1 MSKLLA
7 EFISNLAAKAGIK
20 SDDAELLELVQNKA
34 LAIDIPDTLV
44 SALEQNIHSLSS
56 AESKI
61 KNKLKAE
68 IYNGLDAEFD
78 RMMDDAGIDDNIKS
92 EFSTKKF
99 DSSIKRAVA
108 ISNKISELNAKQHT
122 SGSAKD
128 SQKYIDEINKLKSDL
143 SALATSHKTEMEK
156 VMAENESNLTNI
168 EINSMLSG
176 YNYGLGDI
184 DKDIKL
190 LTAKTMLEKAL
201 ANDSAK
207 IVRKDGKLMLTA
219 GDGSKFFDKN
229 NIEKDLKSYTEG
241 VISTILKAT
250 DPAKPQGNN
259 NNHTIDPKMSGADS
273 KFINALNSEI
283 AAASSNG

>member
-7 EFISNLAAKAGIK
+7 EFISNLAAKAGLK
-20 SDDAELLELVQNKA
+20 ADDAELLELVQNKA

-44 SALEQNIHSLSS
+44 NALEQNIHSLQS

-78 RMMDDAGIDDNIKS
+78 RMMDDAGMDDAVKS
-92 EFSTKKF
+92 EFSSKKF

-108 ISNKISELNAKQHT
+108 ISNKISELTAKNN
-122 SGSAKD
+122 SGGKD
-128 SQKYIDEINKLKSDL
+128 SQKYIEEINKLKSDL
-143 SALATSHKTEMEK
+143 SSLATSHKTEMEK
-156 VMAENESNLTNI
+156 VMNDNESNLTSI
-168 EINSMLSG
+168 ELNSMLSG

-207 IVRKDGKLMLTA
+207 IIRKDGKLMLTA

-229 NIEKDLKSYTEG
+229 NTEKDLKSYTEG

-250 DPAKPQGNN
+250 DPAQRQSN
-259 NNHTIDPKMSGADS
+259 NNHSINPTMSVADS
-273 KFINALNSEI
+273 KFLNSLNSEI
-283 AAASSNG
+283 TAASSNG

>member
-1 MSKLLA
+1 
-7 EFISNLAAKAGIK
+7 
-20 SDDAELLELVQNKA
+20 
-34 LAIDIPDTLV
+34 
-44 SALEQNIHSLSS
+44 
-56 AESKI
+56 
-61 KNKLKAE
+61 
-68 IYNGLDAEFD
+68 
-78 RMMDDAGIDDNIKS
+78 
-92 EFSTKKF
+92 
-99 DSSIKRAVA
+99 
-108 ISNKISELNAKQHT
+108 
-122 SGSAKD
+122 
-128 SQKYIDEINKLKSDL
+128 
-143 SALATSHKTEMEK
+143 MEK
-156 VMAENESNLTNI
+156 VMNDNESNLTNL

-250 DPAKPQGNN
+250 DPAQKQSN
-259 NNHTIDPKMSGADS
+259 NNHSINPKMSVADS
-273 KFINALNSEI
+273 KFLNSLNSEI
-283 AAASSNG
+283 TAASSNG

>member
-7 EFISNLAAKAGIK
+7 EFISNLAAKAGLK
-20 SDDAELLELVQNKA
+20 ADDAELLELVQNKA

-44 SALEQNIHSLSS
+44 NALEQNIHSLQS

-78 RMMDDAGIDDNIKS
+78 RMMDDAGLEDSIKS
-92 EFSTKKF
+92 EFSSKKF

-108 ISNKISELNAKQHT
+108 ISSKISELTSKQH
-122 SGSAKD
+122 SNGKD
-128 SQKYIDEINKLKSDL
+128 SQKYIEEINKLKSDL
-143 SALATSHKTEMEK
+143 SALATSHKTELER
-156 VMAENESNLTNI
+156 VMAENETNLTNI

-201 ANDSAK
+201 TNDSAK
-207 IVRKDGKLMLTA
+207 IIRKDGKLMLTA

-229 NIEKDLKSYTEG
+229 NTEKDLKSYTEG

-250 DPAKPQGNN
+250 DPAQKQSN
-259 NNHTIDPKMSGADS
+259 NNHSINPNMSVADS
-273 KFINALNSEI
+273 KFLNSLNSEI
-283 AAASSNG
+283 TAASSNG

>member
-7 EFISNLAAKAGIK
+7 EFISNLAAKAGLK
-20 SDDAELLELVQNKA
+20 ADDAELLELVQNKA

-44 SALEQNIHSLSS
+44 NALEQNIHSLQS

-78 RMMDDAGIDDNIKS
+78 RMMDDAGMDDAVKS
-92 EFSTKKF
+92 EFSSKKF

-108 ISNKISELNAKQHT
+108 ISNKISELTTKSN
-122 SGSAKD
+122 SGGKD
-128 SQKYIDEINKLKSDL
+128 SQKYIEEINKLKSDL

-229 NIEKDLKSYTEG
+229 NIEKDLKSYSEG

-250 DPAKPQGNN
+250 DPAHKQSN
-259 NNHTIDPKMSGADS
+259 NNHSINPKMSVADS
-273 KFINALNSEI
+273 KFLNALNSEI
-283 AAASSNG
+283 TAASSNG

>member
-7 EFISNLAAKAGIK
+7 EFISNLAAKAGLK
-20 SDDAELLELVQNKA
+20 ADDAELLELVQNKA

-44 SALEQNIHSLSS
+44 NALEQNIHSLQS

-78 RMMDDAGIDDNIKS
+78 RMMDDAGMDDAVKS
-92 EFSTKKF
+92 EFSSKKF

-108 ISNKISELNAKQHT
+108 ISSKISELTSKQH
-122 SGSAKD
+122 SNGKD
-128 SQKYIDEINKLKSDL
+128 SQKYIEEINKLKSDL
-143 SALATSHKTEMEK
+143 SALATSHKTELER
-156 VMAENESNLTNI
+156 VMAENETNLTNI

-201 ANDSAK
+201 TNDSAK
-207 IVRKDGKLMLTA
+207 IIRKDGKLMLTA

-250 DPAKPQGNN
+250 DPAQKQSN
-259 NNHTIDPKMSGADS
+259 NNHSINPKMSVADS
-273 KFINALNSEI
+273 KFLNSLNSEI
-283 AAASSNG
+283 TAASSNG

>member
-7 EFISNLAAKAGIK
+7 EFISNLAAKAGLK
-20 SDDAELLELVQNKA
+20 ADDAELLELVQNKA

-44 SALEQNIHSLSS
+44 NALEQNIHSLQS

-78 RMMDDAGIDDNIKS
+78 RMIDDAGMDDAVKS
-92 EFSTKKF
+92 EFSSKKF

-108 ISNKISELNAKQHT
+108 ISNKISELTAKNN
-122 SGSAKD
+122 SGGKD
-128 SQKYIDEINKLKSDL
+128 SQKYIEEINKLKSDL
-143 SALATSHKTEMEK
+143 SSLVASHKSEMEK
-156 VMAENESNLTNI
+156 VMNDNESNLTNL

-250 DPAKPQGNN
+250 DPAQKQSN
-259 NNHTIDPKMSGADS
+259 NNHSINPNMSVADS
-273 KFINALNSEI
+273 KFLNSLNSEI
-283 AAASSNG
+283 TAASSNG

>member
-7 EFISNLAAKAGIK
+7 EFISNLAAKAGLK
-20 SDDAELLELVQNKA
+20 ADDAELLELVQNKA

-44 SALEQNIHSLSS
+44 NALEQNIHSLQS

-78 RMMDDAGIDDNIKS
+78 RMIDDAGMDDAVKS
-92 EFSTKKF
+92 EFSSKKF

-108 ISNKISELNAKQHT
+108 ISNKISELTAKNN
-122 SGSAKD
+122 SGGKD
-128 SQKYIDEINKLKSDL
+128 SQKYIEEINKLKSDL
-143 SALATSHKTEMEK
+143 SSLVASHKSEMEK
-156 VMAENESNLTNI
+156 VMNDNESNLTNL

-229 NIEKDLKSYTEG
+229 NTEKDLKSYTEG

-250 DPAKPQGNN
+250 DPAQKQSN
-259 NNHTIDPKMSGADS
+259 NNHSINPKMSVADS
-273 KFINALNSEI
+273 KFLNSLNSEI
-283 AAASSNG
+283 TAASSNG

>member
-7 EFISNLAAKAGIK
+7 EFISNLAAKAGLK
-20 SDDAELLELVQNKA
+20 ADDAELLELVQNKA

-44 SALEQNIHSLSS
+44 NALEQNIHSLQS

-78 RMMDDAGIDDNIKS
+78 RMMDDAGLEDSIKS
-92 EFSTKKF
+92 EFSSKKF

-108 ISNKISELNAKQHT
+108 ISSKISELTSKQH
-122 SGSAKD
+122 SNGKD
-128 SQKYIDEINKLKSDL
+128 SQKYIEEINKLKSDL
-143 SALATSHKTEMEK
+143 SALATSHKTELER
-156 VMAENESNLTNI
+156 VMAENETNLTNI

-229 NIEKDLKSYTEG
+229 NTEKDLKSYTEG

-250 DPAKPQGNN
+250 DPAQKQSN
-259 NNHTIDPKMSGADS
+259 NNHSINPKMSVADS
-273 KFINALNSEI
+273 KFLNSLNSEI
-283 AAASSNG
+283 TAASSNG

>member
-7 EFISNLAAKAGIK
+7 EFISNLAAKAGLK
-20 SDDAELLELVQNKA
+20 ADDAELLELVQNKA

-44 SALEQNIHSLSS
+44 NALEQNIHSLQS

-78 RMMDDAGIDDNIKS
+78 RMMDDAGMDDAVKS
-92 EFSTKKF
+92 EFSSKKF

-108 ISNKISELNAKQHT
+108 ISNKISELTTKSN
-122 SGSAKD
+122 SGGKD
-128 SQKYIDEINKLKSDL
+128 SQKYIEEINKLKSDL

-250 DPAKPQGNN
+250 DPAHKQSN
-259 NNHTIDPKMSGADS
+259 NNHSINPKMSVADS
-273 KFINALNSEI
+273 KFLNSLNSEI
-283 AAASSNG
+283 TAASSNG

>member
-78 RMMDDAGIDDNIKS
+78 RMMDDAGIDDNTKS
-92 EFSTKKF
+92 EFGAKKF

-143 SALATSHKTEMEK
+143 SSLVANHKSEMEK
-156 VMAENESNLTNI
+156 VMNDNESNLTSI
-168 EINSMLSG
+168 ELNAMLSG

-184 DKDIKL
+184 DNDIKL
-190 LTAKTMLEKAL
+190 LTAKTMLDKAL

-207 IVRKDGKLMLTA
+207 IIRKDGKLTLTA
-219 GDGSKFFDKN
+219 ADGSKFFDKN
-229 NIEKDLKSYTEG
+229 NIEKDLKSYTEN

-250 DPAKPQGNN
+250 DPAQRQSN
-259 NNHTIDPKMSGADS
+259 NNHSINPKMSVADS
-273 KFINALNSEI
+273 KFLNSLNSEI
-283 AAASSNG
+283 TAASSNG

>member
-7 EFISNLAAKAGIK
+7 EFISNLAAKAGLK
-20 SDDAELLELVQNKA
+20 ADDAELLELVQNKA

-44 SALEQNIHSLSS
+44 NALEQNIHSLQS

-78 RMMDDAGIDDNIKS
+78 RMMDDAGMDDAVKS
-92 EFSTKKF
+92 EFSSKKF

-108 ISNKISELNAKQHT
+108 ISNKISELTTKSN
-122 SGSAKD
+122 SGGKD
-128 SQKYIDEINKLKSDL
+128 SQKYIEEINKLKSDL
-143 SALATSHKTEMEK
+143 STLVANHKSEMEK
-156 VMAENESNLTNI
+156 VMNDNESNLTSI
-168 EINSMLSG
+168 ELNAMLSG

-184 DKDIKL
+184 DNDIKL
-190 LTAKTMLEKAL
+190 LTAKTMLDKAL
-201 ANDSAK
+201 ANDAAK
-207 IVRKDGKLMLTA
+207 IIRKDGKLTLTA
-219 GDGSKFFDKN
+219 ADGSKFFDKN
-229 NIEKDLKSYTEG
+229 NIEKDLKSYTEN

-259 NNHTIDPKMSGADS
+259 NNHTIDPKMSGADT

>member
-7 EFISNLAAKAGIK
+7 EFISNLAAKAGLK
-20 SDDAELLELVQNKA
+20 ADDAELLELVQNKA

-44 SALEQNIHSLSS
+44 NALEQNIHSLQS

-78 RMMDDAGIDDNIKS
+78 RMMDDAGMDDAVKS
-92 EFSTKKF
+92 EFSSKKF

-108 ISNKISELNAKQHT
+108 ISNKISELTTKSN
-122 SGSAKD
+122 SGGKD
-128 SQKYIDEINKLKSDL
+128 SQKYIEEINKLKSDL

-250 DPAKPQGNN
+250 DPAQRQSN
-259 NNHTIDPKMSGADS
+259 NNHSINPKMSVADS
-273 KFINALNSEI
+273 KFLNSLNSEI
-283 AAASSNG
+283 TAASSNG

>member
-7 EFISNLAAKAGIK
+7 EFISNLAAKAGLK
-20 SDDAELLELVQNKA
+20 ADDAELLELVQNKA

-44 SALEQNIHSLSS
+44 NALEQNIHSLQS

-78 RMMDDAGIDDNIKS
+78 RMMDDAGLEDSIKS
-92 EFSTKKF
+92 EFSSKKF

-108 ISNKISELNAKQHT
+108 ISSKISELTSKQH
-122 SGSAKD
+122 SNGKD
-128 SQKYIDEINKLKSDL
+128 SQKYIEEINKLKSDM

-207 IVRKDGKLMLTA
+207 IIRKDGKLMLTA

-229 NIEKDLKSYTEG
+229 NTEKDLKSYTEG

-250 DPAKPQGNN
+250 DPAQKQSN
-259 NNHTIDPKMSGADS
+259 NNHSINPKMSVADS
-273 KFINALNSEI
+273 KFLNSLNSEI
-283 AAASSNG
+283 TAASSNG

>member
-7 EFISNLAAKAGIK
+7 EFISNLAAKAGLK
-20 SDDAELLELVQNKA
+20 ADDAELLELVQNKA

-44 SALEQNIHSLSS
+44 NALEQNIHSLQS

-78 RMMDDAGIDDNIKS
+78 RMMDDAGMDDAVKS
-92 EFSTKKF
+92 EFSSKKF

-108 ISNKISELNAKQHT
+108 ISNKISELTTKSN
-122 SGSAKD
+122 SGGKD
-128 SQKYIDEINKLKSDL
+128 SQKYIEEINKLKSDL
-143 SALATSHKTEMEK
+143 SALATSHKTELER
-156 VMAENESNLTNI
+156 VMAENETNLTNI

-250 DPAKPQGNN
+250 DPAHKQSN
-259 NNHTIDPKMSGADS
+259 NNHSINPKMSVADS
-273 KFINALNSEI
+273 KFLNSLNSEI
-283 AAASSNG
+283 TAASSNG

>member
-7 EFISNLAAKAGIK
+7 EFISNLAAKAGLK
-20 SDDAELLELVQNKA
+20 ADDAELLELVQNKA

-44 SALEQNIHSLSS
+44 NALEQNIHSLQS

-78 RMMDDAGIDDNIKS
+78 RMMDDAGMDDAVKS
-92 EFSTKKF
+92 EFSSKKF

-108 ISNKISELNAKQHT
+108 ISNKISELTTKSN
-122 SGSAKD
+122 SGGKD
-128 SQKYIDEINKLKSDL
+128 SQKYIEEINKLKSDL

-229 NIEKDLKSYTEG
+229 NIEKDLKSYSEG

-250 DPAKPQGNN
+250 DPAHKQSN
-259 NNHTIDPKMSGADS
+259 NNHSINPKMSVADS
-273 KFINALNSEI
+273 KFLNSLNSEI
-283 AAASSNG
+283 TAASSNG

>member
-7 EFISNLAAKAGIK
+7 EFISNLAAKAGLK
-20 SDDAELLELVQNKA
+20 ADDAELLELVQNKA

-44 SALEQNIHSLSS
+44 NALEQNIHSLQS

-78 RMMDDAGIDDNIKS
+78 RMMDDAGLEDSIKS
-92 EFSTKKF
+92 EFSSKKF

-108 ISNKISELNAKQHT
+108 ISSKISELTSKQH
-122 SGSAKD
+122 SNGKD
-128 SQKYIDEINKLKSDL
+128 SQKYIEEINKLKSDL
-143 SALATSHKTEMEK
+143 SALATSHKTELER
-156 VMAENESNLTNI
+156 VMAENETNLTNI

-229 NIEKDLKSYTEG
+229 NTEKDLKSYTEG

-250 DPAKPQGNN
+250 DPAQKQSN
-259 NNHTIDPKMSGADS
+259 NNHSINPNMSVADS
-273 KFINALNSEI
+273 KFLNSLNSEI
-283 AAASSNG
+283 TAASSNG

>member
-7 EFISNLAAKAGIK
+7 EFISNLAAKAGLK
-20 SDDAELLELVQNKA
+20 ADDAELLELVQNKA

-44 SALEQNIHSLSS
+44 NALEQNIHSLQS

-78 RMMDDAGIDDNIKS
+78 RMMDDAGMDDAVKS
-92 EFSTKKF
+92 EFSSKKF

-108 ISNKISELNAKQHT
+108 ISNKISELTTKSN
-122 SGSAKD
+122 SGGKD
-128 SQKYIDEINKLKSDL
+128 SQKYIEEINKLKSDL

-250 DPAKPQGNN
+250 DPAQKQSN
-259 NNHTIDPKMSGADS
+259 NNHSINPKMSVADS
-273 KFINALNSEI
+273 KFLNSLNSEI
-283 AAASSNG
+283 TAASSNG

>member
-7 EFISNLAAKAGIK
+7 EFISNLAAKAGLK
-20 SDDAELLELVQNKA
+20 ADDAELLELVQNKA

-44 SALEQNIHSLSS
+44 NALEQNIHSLQS

-78 RMMDDAGIDDNIKS
+78 RMMDDAGLEDSVKS
-92 EFSTKKF
+92 EFGSKKF

-108 ISNKISELNAKQHT
+108 ISNKISELTSKQHS
-122 SGSAKD
+122 SGKD

-143 SALATSHKTEMEK
+143 SALATSHKTELER
-156 VMAENESNLTNI
+156 VMAENETNLTNI

-207 IVRKDGKLMLTA
+207 IIRKDGKLMLTA

-250 DPAKPQGNN
+250 DPAQRQSN
-259 NNHTIDPKMSGADS
+259 NNHSINPKMSVADS
-273 KFINALNSEI
+273 KFLNSLNSEI
-283 AAASSNG
+283 TAASSNG

>member
-78 RMMDDAGIDDNIKS
+78 RMMDDAGLEDSIKS
-92 EFSTKKF
+92 EFSSKKF

-108 ISNKISELNAKQHT
+108 ISNKISELTTKSN
-122 SGSAKD
+122 SGGKD
-128 SQKYIDEINKLKSDL
+128 SQKYIEEINKLKSDL

-250 DPAKPQGNN
+250 DPAHKQSN
-259 NNHTIDPKMSGADS
+259 NNHSINPKMSVADS
-273 KFINALNSEI
+273 KFLNSLNSEI
-283 AAASSNG
+283 TAASSNG

>member
-7 EFISNLAAKAGIK
+7 EFISNLAAKAGLK
-20 SDDAELLELVQNKA
+20 ADDAELLELVQNKA

-44 SALEQNIHSLSS
+44 NALEQNIHSLQS

-78 RMMDDAGIDDNIKS
+78 RMIDDAGMDDAVKS
-92 EFSTKKF
+92 EFSSKKF

-108 ISNKISELNAKQHT
+108 ISNKISELTTKSN
-122 SGSAKD
+122 SGGKD
-128 SQKYIDEINKLKSDL
+128 SQKYIEEINKLKSDL

-250 DPAKPQGNN
+250 DPAQKQSN
-259 NNHTIDPKMSGADS
+259 NNHSINPKMSVADS
-273 KFINALNSEI
+273 KFLNSLNSEI
-283 AAASSNG
+283 TAASSNG

>member
-7 EFISNLAAKAGIK
+7 EFISNLAAKAGLK
-20 SDDAELLELVQNKA
+20 ADDAELLELVQNKA

-44 SALEQNIHSLSS
+44 NALEQNIHSLQS

-78 RMMDDAGIDDNIKS
+78 RMMDDAGMDDAVKS
-92 EFSTKKF
+92 EFSSKKF

-108 ISNKISELNAKQHT
+108 ISNKISELTSKQHS
-122 SGSAKD
+122 SGKD
-128 SQKYIDEINKLKSDL
+128 SQKYIEEINKLKSDL

-184 DKDIKL
+184 DKYIKL

-250 DPAKPQGNN
+250 DPAHKQSN
-259 NNHTIDPKMSGADS
+259 NNHSINPKMSVADS
-273 KFINALNSEI
+273 KFLNSLNSEI
-283 AAASSNG
+283 TAASSNG

>member
-1 MSKLLA
+1 MPKLLA
-7 EFISNLAAKAGIK
+7 EFISNLATKAGIK
-20 SDDAELLELVQNKA
+20 ADDAELLELVQNKA
-34 LAIDIPDTLV
+34 LAIDIPDTIVNL
-44 SALEQNIHSLSS
+44 LEQNIHSLQS

-78 RMMDDAGIDDNIKS
+78 RMMDDAGLEDSIKS
-92 EFSTKKF
+92 EFSSKKF

-108 ISNKISELNAKQHT
+108 ISNKISELTSKQHS
-122 SGSAKD
+122 SGKD
-128 SQKYIDEINKLKSDL
+128 SQKYIEEINKLKSDL
-143 SALATSHKTEMEK
+143 SALATSHKKEMENM
-156 VMAENESNLTNI
+156 MAENESNLTNI

-184 DKDIKL
+184 DTDIKL

-201 ANDSAK
+201 SNDSAK
-207 IVRKDGKLMLTA
+207 IIRKDGKLMLTA

-250 DPAKPQGNN
+250 DPAQKQSN
-259 NNHTIDPKMSGADS
+259 NNHSINPKMSVADS
-273 KFINALNSEI
+273 KFLNSLNSEI
-283 AAASSNG
+283 TAASSNG

>member
-7 EFISNLAAKAGIK
+7 EFISNLAAKAGLK
-20 SDDAELLELVQNKA
+20 ADDAELLELVQNKA

-44 SALEQNIHSLSS
+44 NALEQNIHSLQS

-78 RMMDDAGIDDNIKS
+78 RMMDDAGLEDSIKS
-92 EFSTKKF
+92 EFSSKKF

-108 ISNKISELNAKQHT
+108 ISNKISELTTKSN
-122 SGSAKD
+122 SGGKD
-128 SQKYIDEINKLKSDL
+128 SQKYIEEINKLKSDL
-143 SALATSHKTEMEK
+143 SALATSHKTELER
-156 VMAENESNLTNI
+156 VMAENETNLTNI

-184 DKDIKL
+184 DNDIKL

-201 ANDSAK
+201 TNDSAK
-207 IVRKDGKLMLTA
+207 IIRKDGKLMLTA

-250 DPAKPQGNN
+250 DPAQKQSN
-259 NNHTIDPKMSGADS
+259 NNHSINPKMSVADS
-273 KFINALNSEI
+273 KFLNSLNSEI
-283 AAASSNG
+283 TAASSNG

>member
-7 EFISNLAAKAGIK
+7 EFISNLAAKAGLK
-20 SDDAELLELVQNKA
+20 ADDAELLELVQNKA

-44 SALEQNIHSLSS
+44 NALEQNIHSLQS

-78 RMMDDAGIDDNIKS
+78 RMMDDAGMDDAVKS
-92 EFSTKKF
+92 EFSSKKF

-108 ISNKISELNAKQHT
+108 ISNKISELTAKNN
-122 SGSAKD
+122 SGGKD
-128 SQKYIDEINKLKSDL
+128 SQKYIEEINKLKSDL

-250 DPAKPQGNN
+250 DPAHKQSN
-259 NNHTIDPKMSGADS
+259 NNHSINPKMSVADS
-273 KFINALNSEI
+273 KFLNSLNSEI
-283 AAASSNG
+283 TAASSNG

>member
-7 EFISNLAAKAGIK
+7 EFISNLAAKAGLK
-20 SDDAELLELVQNKA
+20 ADDAELLELVQNKA

-44 SALEQNIHSLSS
+44 NALEQNIHSLQS

-78 RMMDDAGIDDNIKS
+78 RMIDDAGMDDAVKS
-92 EFSTKKF
+92 EFSSKKF

-108 ISNKISELNAKQHT
+108 ISNKISELTAKNN
-122 SGSAKD
+122 SGGKD
-128 SQKYIDEINKLKSDL
+128 SQKYIEEINKLKSDL
-143 SALATSHKTEMEK
+143 SSLVASHKSEMEK
-156 VMAENESNLTNI
+156 VMNDNESNLTNL

-250 DPAKPQGNN
+250 DPAQKQSN
-259 NNHTIDPKMSGADS
+259 NNHSINPKMSVADS
-273 KFINALNSEI
+273 KFLNSLNSEI
-283 AAASSNG
+283 TAASSNG

>member
-1 MSKLLA
+1 M
-7 EFISNLAAKAGIK
+7 
-20 SDDAELLELVQNKA
+20 VQ
-34 LAIDIPDTLV
+34 
-44 SALEQNIHSLSS
+44 
-56 AESKI
+56 
-61 KNKLKAE
+61 
-68 IYNGLDAEFD
+68 
-78 RMMDDAGIDDNIKS
+78 
-92 EFSTKKF
+92 KKF

-108 ISNKISELNAKQHT
+108 ISNKISELTSKQHS
-122 SGSAKD
+122 SGKD
-128 SQKYIDEINKLKSDL
+128 SQKYIEEINKLKSDL
-143 SALATSHKTEMEK
+143 SALVTSHKTELER

-207 IVRKDGKLMLTA
+207 IIRKDGKLMLTA

-229 NIEKDLKSYTEG
+229 NTEKDLKSYTEG

-250 DPAKPQGNN
+250 DPAQKQSNTT
-259 NNHTIDPKMSGADS
+259 HVIDPKMSVADS
-273 KFINALNSEI
+273 KFLNTLNSEI
-283 AAASSNG
+283 TAAASNG

>member
-7 EFISNLAAKAGIK
+7 EFISNLAAKAGLK
-20 SDDAELLELVQNKA
+20 ADDAELLELVQNKA

-44 SALEQNIHSLSS
+44 NALEQNIHSLQS

-78 RMMDDAGIDDNIKS
+78 RMMDDAGMDDAVKS
-92 EFSTKKF
+92 EFSSKKF

-108 ISNKISELNAKQHT
+108 ISNKISELTAKNN
-122 SGSAKD
+122 SGGKD
-128 SQKYIDEINKLKSDL
+128 SQKYIEEINKLKSDL
-143 SALATSHKTEMEK
+143 SSLVASHKSEMEK
-156 VMAENESNLTNI
+156 VMNDNESNLTNL

-250 DPAKPQGNN
+250 DPAQRQSN
-259 NNHTIDPKMSGADS
+259 NNHSINPKMSVADS
-273 KFINALNSEI
+273 KFLNSLNSEI
-283 AAASSNG
+283 TAASSNG

>member
-7 EFISNLAAKAGIK
+7 EFISNLAAKAGLK
-20 SDDAELLELVQNKA
+20 ADDAELLELVQNKA

-44 SALEQNIHSLSS
+44 NALEQNIHSLQS

-78 RMMDDAGIDDNIKS
+78 RMMDDAGMDDAVKS
-92 EFSTKKF
+92 EFSSKKF

-108 ISNKISELNAKQHT
+108 ISNKISELTTKSN
-122 SGSAKD
+122 SGGKD
-128 SQKYIDEINKLKSDL
+128 SQKYIEEINKLKSDL
-143 SALATSHKTEMEK
+143 SALATSHKTELER
-156 VMAENESNLTNI
+156 VMAENETNLTNI

-250 DPAKPQGNN
+250 DPAQKQSN
-259 NNHTIDPKMSGADS
+259 NNHSINPKMSVADS
-273 KFINALNSEI
+273 KFLNSLNSEI
-283 AAASSNG
+283 TAASSNG

>member
-7 EFISNLAAKAGIK
+7 EFISNLAAKAGLK
-20 SDDAELLELVQNKA
+20 ADDAELLELVQNKA

-44 SALEQNIHSLSS
+44 NALEQNIHSLQS

-78 RMMDDAGIDDNIKS
+78 RMIDDAGMDDAVKS
-92 EFSTKKF
+92 EFSSKKF

-108 ISNKISELNAKQHT
+108 ISSKISELTSKQHS
-122 SGSAKD
+122 SGKD
-128 SQKYIDEINKLKSDL
+128 SQKYIEEINKLKSDL

-250 DPAKPQGNN
+250 DPAQKQSN
-259 NNHTIDPKMSGADS
+259 NNHSINPKMSVADS
-273 KFINALNSEI
+273 KFLNSLNSEI
-283 AAASSNG
+283 TAASSNG

>member
-7 EFISNLAAKAGIK
+7 EFISNLAAKAGLK
-20 SDDAELLELVQNKA
+20 ADDAELLELVQNKA

-44 SALEQNIHSLSS
+44 NALEQNIHSLQS

-78 RMMDDAGIDDNIKS
+78 RMMDDAGMDDAVKS
-92 EFSTKKF
+92 EFSSKKF

-108 ISNKISELNAKQHT
+108 ISNKISELTTKSN
-122 SGSAKD
+122 SGGKD
-128 SQKYIDEINKLKSDL
+128 SQKYIEEINKLKSDL

-156 VMAENESNLTNI
+156 VMAENETNLTNI

-250 DPAKPQGNN
+250 DPAQRQSN
-259 NNHTIDPKMSGADS
+259 NNHSINPKMSVADS
-273 KFINALNSEI
+273 KFLNSLNSEI
-283 AAASSNG
+283 TAASSNG

>member
-7 EFISNLAAKAGIK
+7 EFISNLAAKAGLK
-20 SDDAELLELVQNKA
+20 ADDAELLELVQNKA

-44 SALEQNIHSLSS
+44 NALEQNIHSLQS

-61 KNKLKAE
+61 KNKMKAE

-78 RMMDDAGIDDNIKS
+78 RMMDDAGLEDSVKA
-92 EFSTKKF
+92 EFSSKKF

-108 ISNKISELNAKQHT
+108 ISSKISELTSKQHS
-122 SGSAKD
+122 SGKD
-128 SQKYIDEINKLKSDL
+128 SQKYIEEINKLKSDL
-143 SALATSHKTEMEK
+143 SALATSHKTELER
-156 VMAENESNLTNI
+156 VMAENETNLTNI

-201 ANDSAK
+201 TNDSAK
-207 IVRKDGKLMLTA
+207 IIRKDGKLMLTA

-250 DPAKPQGNN
+250 DPAQKQSN
-259 NNHTIDPKMSGADS
+259 NNHSINPKMSVADS
-273 KFINALNSEI
+273 KFLNSLNSEI
-283 AAASSNG
+283 TAASSNG

>member
-78 RMMDDAGIDDNIKS
+78 RMMDDAGMDDAVKS
-92 EFSTKKF
+92 EFSSKKF

-108 ISNKISELNAKQHT
+108 ISNKISELTSKQHS
-122 SGSAKD
+122 SGKD
-128 SQKYIDEINKLKSDL
+128 SQKYIEEINKLKSDL
-143 SALATSHKTEMEK
+143 SALAASHKTELER
-156 VMAENESNLTNI
+156 VMNDNESNLTSI
-168 EINSMLSG
+168 ELNAMLSG

-184 DKDIKL
+184 DNDIKL
-190 LTAKTMLEKAL
+190 LTAKTMLDKAL
-201 ANDSAK
+201 ANDAAK
-207 IVRKDGKLMLTA
+207 IIRKDGKLTLTA
-219 GDGSKFFDKN
+219 ADGSKFFDKN
-229 NIEKDLKSYTEG
+229 NIEKDLKSYTEN

-250 DPAKPQGNN
+250 DPAQRQSN
-259 NNHTIDPKMSGADS
+259 NNHSINPKMSVADS
-273 KFINALNSEI
+273 KFLNSLNSEI
-283 AAASSNG
+283 TAASSNG

>member
-7 EFISNLAAKAGIK
+7 EFISNLAAKAGLK
-20 SDDAELLELVQNKA
+20 ADDAELLELVQNKA

-44 SALEQNIHSLSS
+44 NALEQNIHSLQS

-78 RMMDDAGIDDNIKS
+78 RMMDDAGMDDAVKS
-92 EFSTKKF
+92 EFSSKKF

-108 ISNKISELNAKQHT
+108 ISNKISELTTKSN
-122 SGSAKD
+122 SGGKD
-128 SQKYIDEINKLKSDL
+128 SQKYIEEINKLKSDL

-229 NIEKDLKSYTEG
+229 NTEKDLKSYTEG

-250 DPAKPQGNN
+250 DPAQKQSN
-259 NNHTIDPKMSGADS
+259 NNHSINPKMSVADS
-273 KFINALNSEI
+273 KFLNSLNSEI
-283 AAASSNG
+283 TAASSNG

>member
-7 EFISNLAAKAGIK
+7 EFISNLAVKAGLK
-20 SDDAELLELVQNKA
+20 ADDAELLELVQNKA

-44 SALEQNIHSLSS
+44 NALEQNIHSLQS

-78 RMMDDAGIDDNIKS
+78 RMMDDAGLEDSIKS
-92 EFSTKKF
+92 EFSSKKF

-108 ISNKISELNAKQHT
+108 ISNKISELTTKSN
-122 SGSAKD
+122 SGGKD
-128 SQKYIDEINKLKSDL
+128 SQKYIEEINKLKSDL
-143 SALATSHKTEMEK
+143 STLATSHKTELER
-156 VMAENESNLTNI
+156 VMAENETNLSNI

-207 IVRKDGKLMLTA
+207 IIRKDGKLILTA
-219 GDGSKFFDKN
+219 SDGSKFFDKN
-229 NIEKDLKSYTEG
+229 NTEKDLKSYTEG

-250 DPAKPQGNN
+250 DPAQKQSN
-259 NNHTIDPKMSGADS
+259 NNHSINPKMSVADS
-273 KFINALNSEI
+273 KFLNSLNSEI
-283 AAASSNG
+283 TAASSNG